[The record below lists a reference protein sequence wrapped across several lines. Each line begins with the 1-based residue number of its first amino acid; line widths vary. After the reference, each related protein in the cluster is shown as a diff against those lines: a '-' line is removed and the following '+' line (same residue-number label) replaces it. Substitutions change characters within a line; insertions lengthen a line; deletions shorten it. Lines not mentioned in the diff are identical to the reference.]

1 MKWLEHRIPPPIV
14 LLITAAMMWIIART
28 TYVAPLNQGI
38 RYVTTAILFVIGVSV
53 VLLAMFRFRRAG
65 TTINPVEIERASSLV
80 TSGIFQ
86 LTRNPMYLGLCIV
99 LTGVA
104 VLLSAPWAL
113 LGLAIFVLF
122 ISRFQ
127 IQPEEGAMR
136 TRFGNAYDEYCRRTR
151 RWI

>member
-1 MKWLEHRIPPPIV
+1 MSSLEHRIPPPIV
-14 LLITAAMMWIIART
+14 VLITAAIMWAIART
-28 TYVAPLNQGI
+28 TYVAPINQNV
-38 RYVTTAILFVIGVSV
+38 RYATATLLLVIGVSV

-80 TSGIFQ
+80 TGGIFQ
-86 LTRNPMYLGLCIV
+86 LTRNPMYLGLCII

-104 VLLSAPWAL
+104 VWLSAPFTL

-127 IQPEEGAMR
+127 IQPEEHAMR
-136 TRFGNAYDEYCRRTR
+136 TLFGNAYDEYCRRTR